1 MAKTILVPVDF
12 SEASRAAVLRAR
24 AIARATGARMRLLHA
39 CPPPNDDLDARLAE
53 KLTEEL
59 RRDAKLRLAA
69 FAGTYDDGQGGL
81 STAFEEADPA
91 RAIRDAAEDEDVSLI
106 VMGSHGRRGIDRFL
120 LGSVAAR
127 VVRWAAKPVLVVRG
141 EPAGAEDGPPVQS
154 VLLAT
159 DFSDQAQALEPGVA
173 DWARR
178 FGAEV
183 EVFHVIRETSVLL
196 APYAVTGSSDFE
208 GEMLEAAE
216 SRMEGVLRR
225 LRGMGVH
232 AKSKIV
238 YGVPA
243 EEILRRAEA
252 TNVDVVA
259 VGTRGYSGLQRFL
272 LGSVAQRVLSQA
284 PCDVLVDAGHERPVE
299 AEPSKP
305 SLQVEMAWA
314 EAVDPVSG
322 TAARVETVTASWG
335 VGEVPISAGA
345 SHEAEDTWVPLEAD
359 DLANRLFAIVMA
371 GVLGVIVAMSIAA
384 AGI

>member
-1 MAKTILVPVDF
+1 MATTILVPIDF

-69 FAGTYDDGQGGL
+69 FAGTYDDGRVGL

-91 RAIRDAAEDEDVSLI
+91 RAIRDAAEDEDISLI

-141 EPAGAEDGPPVQS
+141 EPAGVDDGPPVRS

-178 FGAEV
+178 PAAEV
-183 EVFHVIRETSVLL
+183 
-196 APYAVTGSSDFE
+196 
-208 GEMLEAAE
+208 AA
-216 SRMEGVLRR
+216 
-225 LRGMGVH
+225 
-232 AKSKIV
+232 
-238 YGVPA
+238 
-243 EEILRRAEA
+243 
-252 TNVDVVA
+252 
-259 VGTRGYSGLQRFL
+259 
-272 LGSVAQRVLSQA
+272 
-284 PCDVLVDAGHERPVE
+284 
-299 AEPSKP
+299 
-305 SLQVEMAWA
+305 
-314 EAVDPVSG
+314 
-322 TAARVETVTASWG
+322 
-335 VGEVPISAGA
+335 
-345 SHEAEDTWVPLEAD
+345 
-359 DLANRLFAIVMA
+359 
-371 GVLGVIVAMSIAA
+371 
-384 AGI
+384 